1 MFSSNADAL
10 QPVISLSSEM
20 QDAFKNELKKLLS
33 LTKRKNTEIKIHM
46 SFVPEAST
54 VSDRHRTFYKSVG
67 ASALPPLG
75 QPSPAY
81 VLAQEVCD
89 ADRRCEFIDIF
100 PEILGSQEAF
110 YHPNDFHWNEE
121 GHRYMAEKLSTIIS
135 RDLVPLSSNPVAEE

>member
-1 MFSSNADAL
+1 
-10 QPVISLSSEM
+10 M

-33 LTKRKNTEIKIHM
+33 LTKRKNTEIKIYM

-121 GHRYMAEKLSTIIS
+121 GHRYMAEKPSTIIS